1 MIGVVVVM
9 IASLNLR
16 QRPFVVYQLRHT
28 LKRTVDAFGGC
39 GSFFGGFSFVIRF
52 RLSPTIADDIGLALN
67 ALVVLAGASD
77 DDGVAVL
84 LGVVIKAFEEG
95 KFGRVFRAIYRRRWH
110 RFWGQRRRRFL
121 TNKRRLSSHG
131 DGAPRR

>member
-1 MIGVVVVM
+1 M
-9 IASLNLR
+9 IASLNLC
-16 QRPFVVYQLRHT
+16 QRLFVVYQLRHI
-28 LKRTVDAFGGC
+28 LKRTIDAFGGC
-39 GSFFGGFSFVIRF
+39 DSFSGGFLFVIRF
-52 RLSPTIADDIGLALN
+52 RLSSTTADDIGLALN
-67 ALVVLAGASD
+67 ALVVLACASD

-110 RFWGQRRRRFL
+110 RFWGQGRRRFL
-121 TNKRRLSSHG
+121 TNKGRLSSHD

>member
-1 MIGVVVVM
+1 M

-16 QRPFVVYQLRHT
+16 QRSFVVYQLCHT
-28 LKRTVDAFGGC
+28 LKRTIDAFEDC
-39 GSFFGGFSFVIRF
+39 DSFFDDFSFVIRF
-52 RLSPTIADDIGLALN
+52 RLSPTIANDISLALN
-67 ALVVLAGASD
+67 ALVVLANAFD
-77 DDGVAVL
+77 DDEVVVL

-95 KFGRVFRAIYRRRWH
+95 KFERVFRAIYRRQWH